1 MPHRL
6 VVYGYP
12 PGADRDLSVMSAIPR
27 LCRVLGDRYRID
39 LELWVARGATEYPA
53 YHAIL
58 MRFLDERRSA
68 GSSVDL
74 MWVHHLARLANHP
87 TQAMVDFIREGNYPL
102 TAEAESAIMVA

>member
-68 GSSVDL
+68 GSSTLSYLNDCRKRQELV
-74 MWVHHLARLANHP
+74 
-87 TQAMVDFIREGNYPL
+87 RE
-102 TAEAESAIMVA
+102 AV